1 MHRAKA
7 NVNVDCETRVVLYN
21 ATGDIIATTCPD
33 SNGNYSFTNLPAGN
47 YTVGIERTGFEV
59 QSVFTTTVTAGA
71 TISNADFTINQAEQT
86 VIQGISTGISNTVVG
101 NSLKLIPNP
110 AVNTT
115 MLEFDLATDSK
126 VTISVSDLMG
136 RVIQKDIRLL
146 SSGKNRIPLAVDN
159 LSGIFIVKVSTVV
172 GYSIARLIVQ

>member
-1 MHRAKA
+1 
-7 NVNVDCETRVVLYN
+7 
-21 ATGDIIATTCPD
+21 
-33 SNGNYSFTNLPAGN
+33 
-47 YTVGIERTGFEV
+47 
-59 QSVFTTTVTAGA
+59 
-71 TISNADFTINQAEQT
+71 
-86 VIQGISTGISNTVVG
+86 
-101 NSLKLIPNP
+101 
-110 AVNTT
+110 
-115 MLEFDLATDSK
+115 MLEFDLATDCN